1 MKTQRSH
8 RYVTRFLAFSFTG
21 FLLISIAVFGLLVFF
36 MDQKSNKSIYKV
48 GELYMSGM
56 NREISKNF
64 ENVIDLRFRQVEGI
78 ITAVTTKNSNKENL
92 YNELVYRAQIRDFE
106 YLALC
111 SDKGSFENLYGEQM
125 QPKNPEPFV
134 KALKQGEH
142 RVAIGVDA
150 KGREIV
156 LFGVKA
162 VYPMK
167 SEEKSIGL
175 IAAVPLAYITD
186 FLSLDDATDILYY
199 HIIRPDYS
207 FVIRNENPELWEYFD
222 QLHQG
227 NGTKQNNPLYG
238 LAAAWKRQGNYAT
251 TLKVQ
256 GE

>member
-111 SDKGSFENLYGEQM
+111 SDKGSFENL
-125 QPKNPEPFV
+125 
-134 KALKQGEH
+134 
-142 RVAIGVDA
+142 
-150 KGREIV
+150 
-156 LFGVKA
+156 
-162 VYPMK
+162 
-167 SEEKSIGL
+167 
-175 IAAVPLAYITD
+175 
-186 FLSLDDATDILYY
+186 
-199 HIIRPDYS
+199 
-207 FVIRNENPELWEYFD
+207 
-222 QLHQG
+222 
-227 NGTKQNNPLYG
+227 
-238 LAAAWKRQGNYAT
+238 
-251 TLKVQ
+251 
-256 GE
+256 

>member
-142 RVAIGVDA
+142 RV
-150 KGREIV
+150 EI
-156 LFGVKA
+156 
-162 VYPMK
+162 
-167 SEEKSIGL
+167 
-175 IAAVPLAYITD
+175 
-186 FLSLDDATDILYY
+186 
-199 HIIRPDYS
+199 
-207 FVIRNENPELWEYFD
+207 
-222 QLHQG
+222 
-227 NGTKQNNPLYG
+227 
-238 LAAAWKRQGNYAT
+238 
-251 TLKVQ
+251 
-256 GE
+256 

>member
-111 SDKGSFENLYGEQM
+111 SDKPLWRTSAAQESRAVCKSAKAGGTSGGDRSGRKRTRNSF
-125 QPKNPEPFV
+125 
-134 KALKQGEH
+134 
-142 RVAIGVDA
+142 I
-150 KGREIV
+150 
-156 LFGVKA
+156 
-162 VYPMK
+162 
-167 SEEKSIGL
+167 
-175 IAAVPLAYITD
+175 
-186 FLSLDDATDILYY
+186 
-199 HIIRPDYS
+199 
-207 FVIRNENPELWEYFD
+207 WC
-222 QLHQG
+222 
-227 NGTKQNNPLYG
+227 
-238 LAAAWKRQGNYAT
+238 
-251 TLKVQ
+251 
-256 GE
+256 